1 MAELVELSGA
11 PIPFGRSAD
20 WLCLRFYGEH
30 IGLEAPN
37 AHARLWALEF
47 SDYVHLLFPEGFPNG
62 LPSSPTADA
71 LYEAATLGVPV
82 FDRRSAVVRLAFEEN
97 REKMPV
103 FSTGPEGSLV
113 CRFFG
118 VSPEGS
124 FRTRAI
130 AGPLRWDGDLRTST
144 VSGRD
149 LLVDDAT
156 GYSPTDPRLC
166 GWCGVM
172 WNGPLPQVASIA
184 EVPEVR
190 HAMDWF
196 RSAQRRCDER
206 VHRPVAGYALY
217 VQIFV

>member
-1 MAELVELSGA
+1 MAELVDLSGA
-11 PIPFGRSAD
+11 PVPFGRWSD

-30 IGLEAPN
+30 VGLGAPN
-37 AHARLWALEF
+37 ATARLWALEF

-62 LPSSPTADA
+62 LPSSPTAEA

-82 FDRRSAVVRLAFEEN
+82 FDRRSVVVRLAFEEN

-124 FRTRAI
+124 FQTRAL
-130 AGPLRWDGDLRTST
+130 AGPLRWDGDLRTCDPLSPD
-144 VSGRD
+144 D
-149 LLVDDAT
+149 LFEV
-156 GYSPTDPRLC
+156 PTH
-166 GWCGVM
+166 GWCGVA
-172 WNGPLPQVASIA
+172 WNGPLPQAASTA
-184 EVPEVR
+184 EAPEVR

-196 RSAQRRCDER
+196 RNAQRRCDER
-206 VHRPVAGYALY
+206 VRVPAAGYALY
-217 VQIFV
+217 VQILVQGLVK